1 MVVAHLHPTQLA
13 DREIINAS
21 WTSRG
26 VKVNRAR
33 RYAVVHYLVPGL
45 TARRGVGPVTAARA
59 VAGTGS
65 GGEKVMSAGL
75 YARPLNGG
83 RNGAVVNT
91 KAETPLRLWMV
102 TAGLSVIAAVLG
114 YVGFA
119 SYLADRP
126 GFAGAGTFDHV
137 YYSLQLF
144 LLSPTPL
151 AGPPYG
157 PMLSIAMYLAP
168 LTTVLALLQAVSAVF
183 RARFAAWVLLRKRGH
198 SVVVGAGPAPFALA
212 TRLAATRPTVL
223 VGSGIGSDVARRHAV
238 RVVDGD
244 PTDEATLRAA
254 GIRGAAQVF
263 ALDDSGAIN
272 ASVALLVR
280 SLNEAG
286 VTVYARADEGEL
298 VAALRARRLGV
309 DGRNGYRLDF
319 FSIEDVAAVALLDVH
334 DRHLERSAVVVGSDR
349 FAQAVERNLIR
360 RRRAAGMSVA
370 GRVLRIDDE
379 ASADRSAGTV
389 YVSATDMNDVL
400 RRGLRLLL
408 GGNDRVVLCLG
419 QRSGLAD
426 ALEQRL
432 FDDVQGRLAVFG
444 VLDAACD
451 PALLERGALVE
462 KLARAMHARYLMEYA
477 ASSPLQDS
485 NLPWEQLDEHYRADN
500 RAQAEHIGAKLAEI
514 DAVIV
519 PAAPNLPP
527 FTLSEGT
534 QGDVEKLA
542 RMEHDRWMAARRQ
555 AGVSY
560 GEERTARTHPD
571 MLDWDAG
578 LNESEKEKD
587 RMFVRGLPALL
598 EAEGL
603 AIVRLPRSHHDD

>member
-1 MVVAHLHPTQLA
+1 
-13 DREIINAS
+13 
-21 WTSRG
+21 
-26 VKVNRAR
+26 
-33 RYAVVHYLVPGL
+33 
-45 TARRGVGPVTAARA
+45 
-59 VAGTGS
+59 
-65 GGEKVMSAGL
+65 
-75 YARPLNGG
+75 
-83 RNGAVVNT
+83 VNT
-91 KAETPLRLWMV
+91 GAKTPLRLWMV
-102 TAGLSVIAAVLG
+102 TAGLSVIAALLG
-114 YVGFA
+114 YVGFGY
-119 SYLADRP
+119 YLNERPEFANAEPFDR
-126 GFAGAGTFDHV
+126 V
-137 YYSLQLF
+137 YYTVQLF
-144 LLSPTPL
+144 VLGPTAL
-151 AGPPYG
+151 DGPPYG

-198 SVVVGAGPAPFALA
+198 SVVVGAGSAAFVLA
-212 TRLAATRPTVL
+212 RRLAATRPTVL

-238 RVVDGD
+238 RVVDGE

-254 GIRGAAQVF
+254 GVRGAAQVF
-263 ALDDSGAIN
+263 ALDDSGAVN

-280 SLNEAG
+280 SLNQAG
-286 VTVYARADEGEL
+286 VAVYARVDEGEL

-334 DRHLERSAVVVGSDR
+334 DRDLERTAVVVGSDR
-349 FAQAVERNLIR
+349 FAHAVERDLIR
-360 RRRAAGMSVA
+360 RRRAAGAAEEIA
-370 GRVLRIDDE
+370 GRVVRIDDE
-379 ASADRSAGTV
+379 TSADRSAGTV
-389 YVSATDMNDVL
+389 YVSASDANDVL

-408 GGNDRVVLCLG
+408 AGNDRVVLCLG

-451 PALLERGALVE
+451 PTLLERGALVE
-462 KLARAMHARYLMEYA
+462 KLARAVHARYLVEYA
-477 ASSPLQDS
+477 GSSPAQDS
-485 NLPWEQLDEHYRADN
+485 HLPWEQLDERYRADS
-500 RAQAEHIGAKLAEI
+500 RAQAEHIGTKLAEI

-519 PAAPNLPP
+519 PAAPDLPP
-527 FTLSEGT
+527 FTFAE
-534 QGDVEKLA
+534 GDVEKLA
-542 RMEHDRWMAARRQ
+542 RMEHDRWMAASTQ

-578 LNESEKEKD
+578 LTENAKDKD

-598 EAEGL
+598 GAEGL
-603 AIVRLPRSHHDD
+603 AIVRLPSSNLDND

>member
-1 MVVAHLHPTQLA
+1 
-13 DREIINAS
+13 
-21 WTSRG
+21 
-26 VKVNRAR
+26 
-33 RYAVVHYLVPGL
+33 
-45 TARRGVGPVTAARA
+45 
-59 VAGTGS
+59 
-65 GGEKVMSAGL
+65 
-75 YARPLNGG
+75 
-83 RNGAVVNT
+83 VNT
-91 KAETPLRLWMV
+91 PSETPVRLWMV
-102 TAGLSVIAAVLG
+102 TAGLSVIAFVLG
-114 YVGFA
+114 YAGFGH
-119 SYLADRP
+119 YLAQQPEFTDAAPFDR
-126 GFAGAGTFDHV
+126 V
-137 YYSLQLF
+137 YYTLQLF
-144 LLSPTPL
+144 VLDSTPL
-151 AGPPYG
+151 DGPPYG

-198 SVVVGAGPAPFALA
+198 SVVVGEGPAAFVLA
-212 TRLAATRPTVL
+212 RRLAATRPTVL
-223 VGSGIGSDVARRHAV
+223 VGSAIGSDVARRHAV

-254 GIRGAAQVF
+254 GVRGAAQVF
-263 ALDDSGAIN
+263 AMDDSGAVN

-309 DGRNGYRLDF
+309 DGHNGYRLDF
-319 FSIEDVAAVALLDVH
+319 FSVEDVAAVALLDMH
-334 DRHLERSAVVVGSDR
+334 DRDLERTAVVVGSDR
-349 FAQAVERNLIR
+349 FAQAVERDLIR
-360 RRRAAGMSVA
+360 RRRAAGIPVA
-370 GRVLRIDDE
+370 GRVVRIDDE

-389 YVSATDMNDVL
+389 YISASDVNDVL

-408 GGNDRVVLCLG
+408 AGNDRVVLCLG

-432 FDDVQGRLAVFG
+432 FDDVQGRLVVFG
-444 VLDAACD
+444 ILDAACD
-451 PALLERGALVE
+451 PPLLERGALVE
-462 KLARAMHARYLMEYA
+462 KLARAIHARYLVEYA
-477 ASSPLQDS
+477 GSSPSQHS
-485 NLPWEQLDEHYRADN
+485 HLPWEQLDERYRADN
-500 RAQAEHIGAKLAEI
+500 RAQAEHIGAKLGEI

-519 PAAPNLPP
+519 PAASNLPP
-527 FTLSEGT
+527 FTLTEGT

-542 RMEHDRWMAARRQ
+542 RMEHDRWMTARRQ
-555 AGVSY
+555 AGVTP

-578 LNESEKEKD
+578 LDEDAKEKD